1 MKTALLCLIAYLAA
15 LLTGCGTLD
24 AIREPFTRTTNAV
37 PVVVNLPGS
46 TNVVERIV
54 PASTNILPQ
63 ADGSSL
69 VTIRPA
75 YVTNFVTIEA
85 PRSVTNYVTNISVSV
100 NPALDAALS
109 TASTLNRVANP
120 TPAAPVV
127 ELALA
132 GIAAGLG
139 FVARLKS
146 KAANENAG
154 LARTAILAIEE
165 VKSAETKAAAA
176 RLSAAVG
183 NAPQL
188 NALVQKLTRT

>member
-24 AIREPFTRTTNAV
+24 AIRQPFTRQTNAV

-46 TNVVERIV
+46 TNIVERIV
-54 PASTNILPQ
+54 PASTNIVPQ
-63 ADGSSL
+63 ADGTL
-69 VTIRPA
+69 AVNIRPA

-85 PRSVTNYVTNISVSV
+85 ARSVTNYVTNISVSV

-165 VKSAETKAAAA
+165 AKSAETKAAAA